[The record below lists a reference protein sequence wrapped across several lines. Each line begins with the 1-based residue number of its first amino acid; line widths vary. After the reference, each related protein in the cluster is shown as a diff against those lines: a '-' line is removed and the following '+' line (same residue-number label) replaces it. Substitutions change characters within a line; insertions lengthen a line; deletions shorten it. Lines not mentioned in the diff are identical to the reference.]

1 MLENRTGNLL
11 KQLMAAE
18 DLITSEQLSRVLH
31 VTSRTIRNDMKE
43 LESLLAA
50 NGAKIKSVRGQ
61 GYKLVIESDQLFR
74 KFLQESFHKGKDDI
88 IPTLKGGRVHY
99 IINRL
104 LLTDKNLKLEDLAE
118 ELFISKS
125 TIQNDLKEVKELLLV
140 YDLKVEKTGNS
151 GLRIKG
157 DEVNLRFCMSE
168 YLFNRKLDQTELTY
182 DPAALLVNEELAAIR
197 NIILE
202 EIRDAGITLSDI
214 SLNNLVVHI
223 AIACKRIREGNYI
236 SAIPKEKNEILKEKE
251 YAVSE
256 KIVRTIEEELN
267 VAFPETEIAY
277 IAIHL
282 LGTKLLT
289 HHELTDGEVL
299 EFIDESIMDLTK
311 KILAETDEKMD
322 LGIKEDRELFTGLSL
337 HLKPAIN
344 RFRYKMNLR
353 NPLLDDIK
361 SNYPIPFEAGVVAA
375 GVINKELGY
384 DIHENEI
391 AFLALHFGAAMERK
405 KVSSKKK
412 RCMIVCASGVGS
424 ANLLYYKLKSQYS
437 SELEMIGTTELYKVK
452 EINFAEID
460 LIISTIPIK
469 EEVPVPVIEVNT
481 ILGDRDFEKING
493 ALYSK
498 KAKNKADSSIRSE
511 LVFLQQP
518 FDKKEEV
525 FAFLEAELLKL
536 GLIDES
542 FMDNVRKREK
552 VSPTCFGNLV
562 AIPHPNTPQTEETF
576 WAFCTLQKPIDWGG
590 KNVQFVCLLSVQKN
604 STGDFQEMYDVL
616 GDVLDSPA
624 IIQHMLKCKSF
635 SEFKAVFPS

>member
-18 DLITSEQLSRVLH
+18 DLITSEQLSKVLH
-31 VTSRTIRNDMKE
+31 VTSRTVRNDMKE
-43 LESLLAA
+43 LESLLAV

-61 GYKLVIESDQLFR
+61 GYQLIIESDQLFR
-74 KFLQESFHKGKDDI
+74 KFLKDSFQEGKDEI

-104 LLTDKNLKLEDLAE
+104 LLTDKNLKLEDLAD

-125 TIQNDLKEVKELLLV
+125 TIQNDLKEVKVLLKS

-151 GLRIKG
+151 GMRLKG
-157 DEVNLRFCMSE
+157 EEVNLRFCMSE
-168 YLFNRKLDQTELTY
+168 YLFNRKLDHTELTY
-182 DPAALLVNEELAAIR
+182 DPAALLLNEELTAIR
-197 NIILE
+197 TIILE
-202 EIRDAGITLSDI
+202 QIRIAEITLSDI

-223 AIACKRIREGNYI
+223 VIACKRIREGNYI
-236 SAIPKEKNEILKEKE
+236 SAIPKETNEITDEKE
-251 YAVSE
+251 YAVSK
-256 KIVRTIEEELN
+256 KIVETIENTLHVE
-267 VAFPETEIAY
+267 FPETEVAY

-282 LGTKLLT
+282 LGTKLMS
-289 HHELTDGEVL
+289 HHALTDGEVL
-299 EFIDESIMDLTK
+299 DFIDERILSLTAN
-311 KILAETDEKMD
+311 ILEEVEHKMNLQID
-322 LGIKEDRELFTGLSL
+322 QDKELFTGLSL

-361 SNYPIPFEAGVVAA
+361 SNYPIPFEAGVVSA
-375 GVINKELGY
+375 GVIKKELGY

-405 KVSSKKK
+405 KVSNKKK

-452 EINFAEID
+452 EINFSEVD

-469 EEVPVPVIEVNT
+469 EDIPVPVIEVNT
-481 ILGDRDFEKING
+481 ILGDRDFAKING

-498 KAKNKADSSIRSE
+498 KAQTNAYSSIREE
-511 LVFLQQP
+511 LVFLQKP
-518 FDKKEEV
+518 FDTKEEI
-525 FAFLEAELLKL
+525 FAFLEAELLSL
-536 GLIDES
+536 DLINSS
-542 FMDNVRKREK
+542 FMDHVREREK
-552 VSPTCFGNLV
+552 VSPTCFGNMV
-562 AIPHPNTPQTEETF
+562 AIPHPNTPQTDKTF

-590 KNVQFVCLLSVQKN
+590 KNVQFICLLSVQKN
-604 STGDFQEMYDVL
+604 STGDFQELYDVL
-616 GDVLDSPA
+616 GDVLDSPT
-624 IIQHMLKCKSF
+624 IIQHLLKCKSF
-635 SEFKAVFPS
+635 SEFKSVFPS